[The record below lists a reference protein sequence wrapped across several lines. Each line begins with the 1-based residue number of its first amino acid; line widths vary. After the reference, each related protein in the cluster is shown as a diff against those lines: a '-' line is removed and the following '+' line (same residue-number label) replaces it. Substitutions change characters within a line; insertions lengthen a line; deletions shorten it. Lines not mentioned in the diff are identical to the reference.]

1 MSLPRKLKNFMVF
14 NDGNAYMG
22 QVPEADLPALTRK
35 MEEYRAGGMNGP
47 IKLDHGMEGL
57 EFNWTMAGFERTL
70 LAQWGTLTHNGVL
83 LRFAGAIQTDDETTA
98 QALEVVMRGRHEEIN
113 FGTAKAGDNTQIK
126 VKSTLSYYKLSMNGE
141 VMIEIDFVN
150 MIENVGG
157 EDRLA
162 SVRLALALA

>member
-1 MSLPRKLKNFMVF
+1 MSLPRKLKNFIVF
-14 NDGNAYMG
+14 NDGTAYMG

-35 MEEYRAGGMNGP
+35 MEEYRGGGMNGP

-57 EFNWTMAGFERTL
+57 EFNWTMAGFERSL
-70 LAQWGTLTHNGVL
+70 LAQWGTLAHNGVL

-126 VKSTLSYYKLSMNGE
+126 VKSTLSYYKVSMNGE
-141 VMIEIDFVN
+141 VLIEIDFVN
-150 MIENVGG
+150 MIENIAG